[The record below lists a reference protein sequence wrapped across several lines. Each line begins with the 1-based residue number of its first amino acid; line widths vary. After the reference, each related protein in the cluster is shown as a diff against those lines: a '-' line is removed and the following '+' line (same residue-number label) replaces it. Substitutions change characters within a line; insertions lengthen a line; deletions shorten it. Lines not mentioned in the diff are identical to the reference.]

1 MHLDGR
7 PRVNAATCGGHF
19 PTASG
24 WIAAPESTII
34 LVVFPVETGGQ
45 LTFLHAAMSAIHPRS
60 PLCQLPAGAMG
71 RICAI
76 EGDEGF
82 CQRLREMGFGEAAL
96 VTKISGR
103 TTSLC
108 EVNGT
113 RIALNH
119 GAAMSILV
127 EQLPSGAR

>member
-1 MHLDGR
+1 MS
-7 PRVNAATCGGHF
+7 
-19 PTASG
+19 TA
-24 WIAAPESTII
+24 
-34 LVVFPVETGGQ
+34 L
-45 LTFLHAAMSAIHPRS
+45 PRS
-60 PLCQLPAGAMG
+60 PLCQLPAGAVG
-71 RICAI
+71 RICSI
-76 EGDEGF
+76 EGDAGF

-119 GAAMSILV
+119 GAAMSVLV
-127 EQLPSGAR
+127 EQLPHGAR